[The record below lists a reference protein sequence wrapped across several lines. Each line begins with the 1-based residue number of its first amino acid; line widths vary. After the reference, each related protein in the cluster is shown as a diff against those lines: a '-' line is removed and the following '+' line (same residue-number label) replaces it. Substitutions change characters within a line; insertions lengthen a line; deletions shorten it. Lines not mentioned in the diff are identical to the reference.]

1 MSVIPLVAGSIGA
14 VVGGIISDVLV
25 KGRGPAARIW
35 VLIGSQLL
43 AAPFAAGALFLPAPW
58 CFLTLIPSN
67 VFGEMWVGVASAMI
81 VDLAPTVIRTSSIAV
96 YLFIITVIGGN
107 FNILVPFLQKGLKH
121 HMHGSESSQKY
132 NSLRWA
138 VFLTFPAL
146 YVVSSFLF
154 LAAFFLM
161 RIDLKIKN
169 RRDEMSLNR
178 PVKES
183 SIDSDT

>member
-1 MSVIPLVAGSIGA
+1 
-14 VVGGIISDVLV
+14 
-25 KGRGPAARIW
+25 
-35 VLIGSQLL
+35 
-43 AAPFAAGALFLPAPW
+43 
-58 CFLTLIPSN
+58 
-67 VFGEMWVGVASAMI
+67 MI